1 MGAHEVIPI
10 LSVARHLLDFMVQGK
25 ITEAD
30 APAIHLDATPI
41 RTIGAPANII
51 PHFSPDALPA
61 ATIPI
66 CSGLRQ
72 APINAG
78 SHTQLLGLYGITC
91 SGVLLTMEVGICK
104 RAWQRARRYPAS
116 L

>member
-1 MGAHEVIPI
+1 MGAHKVIPI

-25 ITEAD
+25 IAEAD

-41 RTIGAPANII
+41 RTVGAPPPSSPI
-51 PHFSPDALPA
+51 FTPDALPA

-78 SHTQLLGLYGITC
+78 LHTQLLCLYGITC
-91 SGVLLTMEVGICK
+91 GK
-104 RAWQRARRYPAS
+104 
-116 L
+116 